1 MQNNGMGGNGTPQL
15 PIFKGVNYQFWSLKL
30 STLFRSQE
38 LRSLVEDGF
47 EDDQPAEP
55 DHQLRE
61 KRKKDS
67 KALFMIQ
74 QALDDVV
81 FPRIASARTSKQA
94 WDTLKQE
101 YLGDKKVIEVRL
113 QSLRREFETSLM
125 KEKESVQEYL
135 SRVSSI
141 VQQMRSYGEEITD
154 QHVVGKV
161 LRSLTTRFDHVVAA
175 IEESKDMCEYTF
187 DELMGSLQAHEERL
201 NRSKEKKEETA
212 FQAKG
217 DSSGKE
223 KSQNNSGRG
232 GGRNGS
238 RGRGRGKGQSND
250 GREQASRKGPIKCYY
265 CNKPGHK
272 EASCWKKDEDMGKK
286 DQRSNYV
293 EKEDKL
299 FLAKSDGSKSDG
311 GIWYIDSGCSNHMS
325 STKAIF
331 KNMDGS
337 KTGKVKLGDGKQ
349 LDVEGKGT
357 IVIHTQQGTAKHLH
371 DVQYV
376 PHLAHNLLSVGQLL
390 SSGYSILF
398 EDDCCMIREKGTKEI
413 VVRVPM
419 GMNKMFSLNL
429 SGNVSRA
436 LTVKGD
442 DDAKLWHLRY
452 GHLNMQG
459 LKLLKS
465 KEMVHGLTKMGELE
479 LCEGCVYG
487 KQARGTFPSGK
498 AWRANN
504 CLELLHA
511 DLCGPMQTESLG
523 GSKYFFL
530 ITDDYSRFSWVYFLN
545 AKAEAFENFKKFKA
559 LVGIS
564 GEANWELCESIEDR
578 SRGRV
583 AIT

>member
-15 PIFKGVNYQFWSLKL
+15 PIFKGVNYHFWSLKL

-38 LRSLVEDGF
+38 LWSLVEDGF

-141 VQQMRSYGEEITD
+141 VQQMRSYGEEITN

-217 DSSGKE
+217 DSSSRE

-250 GREQASRKGPIKCYY
+250 GREQTSRKGPIKCYY

-272 EASCWKKDEDMGKK
+272 EAS
-286 DQRSNYV
+286 
-293 EKEDKL
+293 
-299 FLAKSDGSKSDG
+299 
-311 GIWYIDSGCSNHMS
+311 
-325 STKAIF
+325 
-331 KNMDGS
+331 
-337 KTGKVKLGDGKQ
+337 
-349 LDVEGKGT
+349 
-357 IVIHTQQGTAKHLH
+357 
-371 DVQYV
+371 
-376 PHLAHNLLSVGQLL
+376 
-390 SSGYSILF
+390 
-398 EDDCCMIREKGTKEI
+398 
-413 VVRVPM
+413 
-419 GMNKMFSLNL
+419 
-429 SGNVSRA
+429 
-436 LTVKGD
+436 
-442 DDAKLWHLRY
+442 
-452 GHLNMQG
+452 
-459 LKLLKS
+459 
-465 KEMVHGLTKMGELE
+465 
-479 LCEGCVYG
+479 
-487 KQARGTFPSGK
+487 
-498 AWRANN
+498 
-504 CLELLHA
+504 
-511 DLCGPMQTESLG
+511 
-523 GSKYFFL
+523 
-530 ITDDYSRFSWVYFLN
+530 
-545 AKAEAFENFKKFKA
+545 
-559 LVGIS
+559 
-564 GEANWELCESIEDR
+564 
-578 SRGRV
+578 
-583 AIT
+583 